1 MPALLSPQPQ
11 VLNRGVRIS
20 ITSVRCQ
27 SAIPITIR
35 SHNLL
40 HRQGFIAKHSLPVR
54 NSLSTGSARSLTC
67 LSIQKQLIKQF
78 VIKLLFSV
86 TSRRNQQ
93 ASTPHS
99 LSLRRKSAFGL
110 AKTLTFELCSW
121 KSFQHAYSHD
131 EYLCASVNKIPP
143 RVTRVIMCLS
153 CHAVQLPPRRRRMCI
168 HVYYLCVY
176 VYICIFVC
184 TSVYVY
190 VCVCDFFATMI

>member
-1 MPALLSPQPQ
+1 MLAGVLQIKLFCDSIMVKQSNQFIKYIFLSSWYRCTHLHNISMARHSSHYRGTQYRGFSMTASYCPKIFRRQTSLVVWSPRQRHMPALLSPQPQ

-86 TSRRNQQ
+86 TSRRN
-93 ASTPHS
+93 
-99 LSLRRKSAFGL
+99 
-110 AKTLTFELCSW
+110 
-121 KSFQHAYSHD
+121 
-131 EYLCASVNKIPP
+131 
-143 RVTRVIMCLS
+143 
-153 CHAVQLPPRRRRMCI
+153 
-168 HVYYLCVY
+168 
-176 VYICIFVC
+176 
-184 TSVYVY
+184 
-190 VCVCDFFATMI
+190 